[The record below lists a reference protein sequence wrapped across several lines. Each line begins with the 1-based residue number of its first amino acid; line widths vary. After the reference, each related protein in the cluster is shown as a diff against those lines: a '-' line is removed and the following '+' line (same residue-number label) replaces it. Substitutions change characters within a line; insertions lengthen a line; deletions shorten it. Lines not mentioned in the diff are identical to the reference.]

1 MITSGRRLST
11 GRKLFWAGVVSL
23 VLTVAF
29 FFGGFALGNSFGPQ
43 AAMAVLL
50 GGLILSV
57 IASLTTGVVAVAGT
71 VSFPALRGR
80 FVALLVLAILCS
92 PLLWLLFIVA
102 LS

>member
-1 MITSGRRLST
+1 MITSGRRPST
-11 GRKLFWAGVVSL
+11 GRKLFWAGGVSL

-29 FFGGFALGNSFGPQ
+29 FFGGFALGNSFGPR
-43 AAMAVLL
+43 AAMSVMLT
-50 GGLILSV
+50 GLVLSV

-71 VSFPALRGR
+71 LSFPALRGR

-92 PLLWLLFIVA
+92 PLLWLLCIVA

>member
-11 GRKLFWAGVVSL
+11 GRKLFWSGVVSL
-23 VLTVAF
+23 VLTVVLFLA
-29 FFGGFALGNSFGPQ
+29 GFLLGNSFGPRT
-43 AAMAVLL
+43 AMTVLL

-57 IASLTTGVVAVAGT
+57 VASLTTGVLAVAGT

-80 FVALLVLAILCS
+80 FVALLVLAVLCS
-92 PLLWLLFIVA
+92 PLLWLLCIVA